1 MRSFI
6 VRVSA
11 ETTSK
16 KLERASYRVT
26 TGGGPV
32 EAKRIAI
39 GEFMAYEL
47 SHRNRYMRLKDV
59 TIREVKDDDA

>member
-1 MRSFI
+1 MKIYI

-26 TGGGPV
+26 TGGPV

-59 TIREVKDDDA
+59 TIREVKDNDA

>member
-1 MRSFI
+1 MKVYI

-32 EAKRIAI
+32 EAKRTAI
-39 GEFMAYEL
+39 GEFFTNEL
-47 SHRNRYMRLKDV
+47 AHNNRFMKLQKID
-59 TIREVKDDDA
+59 IREVEK